1 MQNMFSRCFALVDLD
16 LSNFATTNVTN
27 TNSMFSQSTS
37 IQKIDLRKA
46 DFSSVTNYSNMFYML
61 SVNPKI
67 IVKDSTQK
75 KWITDR
81 FNTLTNV
88 VVA

>member
-1 MQNMFSRCFALVDLD
+1 MFALVDLD

-46 DFSSVTNYSNMFYML
+46 DLSSVTNYSNMFYML

-75 KWITDR
+75 KWITDK

>member
-1 MQNMFSRCFALVDLD
+1 
-16 LSNFATTNVTN
+16 
-27 TNSMFSQSTS
+27 MFSQSTS

-75 KWITDR
+75 KWITDK